1 MSAVL
6 NDYETIMVID
16 SRKSEQEIQAIV
28 EKFKNLISSN
38 AEIGTVDV
46 WGKRRLAYPI
56 DYQLEGYYVLINFKA
71 SSEFPKELERVYGIT
86 DGILRTLVVRLEKV
100 ASKRIKMKNK
110 KAKREAE
117 KAAKQAQQ
125 ESEE

>member
-16 SRKSEQEIQAIV
+16 NRKGEQEIQAIV

-38 AEIGTVDV
+38 AEMGTVDV
-46 WGKRRLAYPI
+46 WGRRRLAYPI
-56 DYQLEGYYVLINFKA
+56 DYQNEGYYVLINFKA
-71 SSEFPKELERVYGIT
+71 VPDFPKELERVYRIT
-86 DGILRTLVVRLEKV
+86 DGILRTLVVRIEKV
-100 ASKRIKMKNK
+100 ASKRIKIKNK

-117 KAAKQAQQ
+117 KAARQVQH

>member
-16 SRKSEQEIQAIV
+16 NRKGEQEIQAIV

-46 WGKRRLAYPI
+46 WGRRKLAYPI
-56 DYQLEGYYVLINFKA
+56 DYQNDGYYVLVNFKA
-71 SSEFPKELERVYGIT
+71 APEFPKELERVYRIT
-86 DGILRTLVVRLEKV
+86 DGILRTLVVRIEKV
-100 ASKRIKMKNK
+100 ASKRIRIKNK
-110 KAKREAE
+110 KAKREAQ
-117 KAAKQAQQ
+117 KAAKQARH